1 MLPRG
6 YRLLRAPPHPSN
18 DIDRRERLAA
28 ARLYLCTDARRE
40 GDLAQFAEAAL
51 SGGVDIIQLRDK
63 GSAGEREFGPLEAK
77 DELVALGI
85 LAAAARRHGALLAVN
100 DRADLA
106 MASGADILHLGQND
120 IPVPY
125 ARTVVGEDVVIGR
138 STSSRAQASLAAIE
152 EGVDYFC
159 TGPVWATPTKPNRS
173 ASGLELVRSTADAAP
188 PRPGSRSAVS
198 TRSACQ
204 SCSTP
209 VPHASSSCVQ
219 SPTRRI
225 PRRPRNASPQPSPD
239 AENR

>member
-1 MLPRG
+1 MHPT
-6 YRLLRAPPHPSN
+6 HPS
-18 DIDRRERLAA
+18 DIIDRRQRLAA
-28 ARLYLCTDARRE
+28 AQLYLCTDARRE
-40 GDLAQFAEAAL
+40 RGDLAQFAEAAL

-77 DELVALGI
+77 DELIALGV

-106 MASGADILHLGQND
+106 MASGADVLHLGQND

-159 TGPVWATPTKPNRS
+159 TGPVWATPTKPNRK
-173 ASGLELVRSTADAAP
+173 ASGLDLVRSTAEAAP
-188 PRPGSRSAVS
+188 PRPWFAIGGIDEERLPELLENGA
-198 TRSACQ
+198 TRIVVVRALTDAPDPQ
-204 SCSTP
+204 
-209 VPHASSSCVQ
+209 AAARRMVQ
-219 SPTRRI
+219 ALEA
-225 PRRPRNASPQPSPD
+225 NAANS
-239 AENR
+239 